1 MPFGVKNHH
10 TSDETPEEPVSSL
23 TSTNCSTRSALAT
36 TTRLERAGPRTT
48 QRNGHSERLLST
60 EAVAR
65 VGGKPEVISQHYL
78 GKAADIE
85 AATAGATV
93 MPDRTRHLAA
103 TRLPGLTAFE
113 TRRVVFG
120 VERLIVVTQ
129 SEYLRAKQD

>member
-1 MPFGVKNHH
+1 
-10 TSDETPEEPVSSL
+10 
-23 TSTNCSTRSALAT
+23 
-36 TTRLERAGPRTT
+36 
-48 QRNGHSERLLST
+48 
-60 EAVAR
+60 

-85 AATAGATV
+85 AAMAGATV

-120 VERLIVVTQ
+120 VERLIVVTTRSTSVPNRTEASSRRFQ
-129 SEYLRAKQD
+129 RPASS